1 MAERVIERGNLGA
14 IAPRDAG
21 ASKARRGEETRTTT
35 RETKSEPPGKGFRR
49 VQDFTNMLKALQKRR
64 GRNRPSVG

>member
-21 ASKARRGEETRTTT
+21 ASKARRGQETRT
-35 RETKSEPPGKGFRR
+35 PPRKTESKTPRKGFRR
-49 VQDFTNMLKALQKRR
+49 VQDFTNMLKALQKRH
-64 GRNRPSVG
+64 GRNRPSIG